1 MEQTLSP
8 IDKVLDS
15 YDKPQAQRLEEL
27 REIIHDTAED
37 IPQIKRLE
45 ECLKWGQ
52 PSFVVKPDRIGST
65 VRIDKSGDGV
75 SVYFICTTGLVD
87 QFREIYP
94 ESFNYVGNREIHFG
108 LKDKLPKDELK
119 HCIAMAFTHHLNKKK
134 KS

>member
-1 MEQTLSP
+1 RLAFLPESQPINAAPNSRPATLVRP
-8 IDKVLDS
+8 DS
-15 YDKPQAQRLEEL
+15 WV
-27 REIIHDTAED
+27 IS
-37 IPQIKRLE
+37 IP
-45 ECLKWGQ
+45 
-52 PSFVVKPDRIGST
+52 PMVKPDRIGST

-94 ESFNYVGNREIHFG
+94 ESFNYVGNREIHFD